1 LDLGWVGLDPSVR
14 YYVTKYLP
22 LAYPE
27 DTLLRVEP
35 ESCIVHVGECLHE
48 VGQVVL
54 FAFAC
59 DDNVVYISE
68 DVAAYLVFKD
78 LLGEARKG

>member
-1 LDLGWVGLDPSVR
+1 
-14 YYVTKYLP
+14 
-22 LAYPE
+22 
-27 DTLLRVEP
+27 
-35 ESCIVHVGECLHE
+35 VHVGECLCE

-68 DVAAYLVFKD
+68 DVAAYLVLED
-78 LLGEARKG
+78 LLGEARKRLNRRS